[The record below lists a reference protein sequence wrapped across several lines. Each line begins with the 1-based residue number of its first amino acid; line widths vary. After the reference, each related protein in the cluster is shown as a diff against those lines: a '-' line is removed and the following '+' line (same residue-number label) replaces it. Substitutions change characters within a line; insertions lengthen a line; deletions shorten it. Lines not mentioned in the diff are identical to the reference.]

1 LILLDTHVAVWLASE
16 PERLS
21 KNAKAAID
29 EARQNGEGLA
39 VSGITF
45 VEIATLYGRRRILM
59 AISLESFLDEL
70 ERRFVVLPISARAC
84 ARSLTLAAGYPKDPA
99 DRVIGATALV
109 EGMSLV
115 TADREIR
122 RAKVVRT
129 IW

>member
-1 LILLDTHVAVWLASE
+1 LILLDTHVVVWLVSE

-21 KNAKAAID
+21 KKAKAAID
-29 EARQNGEGLA
+29 DARQNGEGLA

-45 VEIATLYGRRRILM
+45 VEITTLYGRRRILLAM
-59 AISLESFLDEL
+59 SLESFLGEL
-70 ERRFVVLPISARAC
+70 ERKFVVLPINARTC
-84 ARSLTLAAGYPKDPA
+84 ARMLSLPAGYPKDPA

-109 EGMSLV
+109 EGMGLV